1 MLKLGTFLNKIA
13 LETMMAAGLK
23 NKAESIPSIN
33 GDALK
38 VRREKMGYKPEELAQ
53 KACLSKKHITE
64 LEQGG
69 VTSFYSEAH
78 KVTVAKKV
86 AKLLE
91 LDELDVLV
99 HPDGDAIRQK
109 KLVFDASTQEPKNQ
123 RQELPDDVPPDPV
136 HISMPVQEK
145 VNLEN
150 IKSGYFDKSQ
160 QAKSMFGKGT
170 GAFTLIALVLGGI
183 YITKENIIQL
193 VSPTPE
199 PPKVEVA
206 QEQVVEEVK
215 PESAS
220 PPVAITAAAPLDAA
234 CPKSD
239 ATPTSYTVAD
249 PTKPGNF
256 VYVVT
261 KTKQTVCVI
270 DASGKST
277 MQTIDAGANHTFTGK
292 SPFTVL
298 TNGLAQVNVY
308 FQGRPVKPASEQ
320 VRTLSLQEK

>member
-1 MLKLGTFLNKIA
+1 
-13 LETMMAAGLK
+13 MAAGSK
-23 NKAESIPSIN
+23 NKLEILPEIQ
-33 GDALK
+33 GKVLK
-38 VRREKMGYKPEELAQ
+38 AAREKMRYKPEDLAH
-53 KACLSKKHITE
+53 KACLSKKHIIE
-64 LEQGG
+64 LEEGG
-69 VTSFYSEAH
+69 ISSFYSEAH
-78 KVTVAKKV
+78 KVTVAKKI

-91 LDELDVLV
+91 LDESRVLV
-99 HPDGDAIRQK
+99 HPDGDAIKQK
-109 KLVFDASTQEPKNQ
+109 NLIFDTPADEPVTQQ
-123 RQELPDDVPPDPV
+123 QELPDDVPPA
-136 HISMPVQEK
+136 PVQKTLPVAEKVEK

-150 IKSGYFDKSQ
+150 IKSGDSGKSQ
-160 QAKSMFGKGT
+160 QAKIESGKRA
-170 GAFTLIALVLGGI
+170 GAFALVALVLLGL
-183 YITKENIIQL
+183 YITKDNIIEL

-199 PPKVEVA
+199 PPKTEVA
-206 QEQVVEEVK
+206 QEQVVEEAK
-215 PESAS
+215 PEAV
-220 PPVAITAAAPLDAA
+220 PAATTAAAPIDAA
-234 CPKSD
+234 CPKPD
-239 ATPTSYTVAD
+239 ASPTSYTVVD

-298 TNGLAQVNVY
+298 TNGLTQVNVY